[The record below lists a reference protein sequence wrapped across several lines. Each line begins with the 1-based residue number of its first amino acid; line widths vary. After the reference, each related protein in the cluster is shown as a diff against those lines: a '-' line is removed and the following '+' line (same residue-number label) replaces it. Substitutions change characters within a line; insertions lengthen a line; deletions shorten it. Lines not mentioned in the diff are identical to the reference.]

1 MSLRN
6 LHKNQFA
13 SKKKQQGFLLPLAV
27 FIVVVMGLFALV
39 LSRNTIQTNT
49 SSVQEAV
56 SVQAFYAAES
66 GAQRGMQ
73 HLFYLAAPTT
83 LVRQQVDQRCINIAT
98 NTPLVIAFKS
108 PENPGLPDVPGL
120 NNCSISVS
128 CTCRFS
134 DNSDCSPIT
143 AANYNS
149 SAIAERLTSFYQ
161 ITSVATCGIT
171 NLRSVRTI
179 EVGSFLKQE

>member
-108 PENPGLPDVPGL
+108 PANPGLPDVPGL
-120 NNCSISVS
+120 NNCSIALVG
-128 CTCRFS
+128 F
-134 DNSDCSPIT
+134 
-143 AANYNS
+143 
-149 SAIAERLTSFYQ
+149 Q
-161 ITSVATCGIT
+161 ITQIVHRLLQPTIILPL
-171 NLRSVRTI
+171 LRKGLQVSTKLRV
-179 EVGSFLKQE
+179 